1 MARTNPKRVTQKA
14 ADRRIEISAMYTEF
28 YGLKDEPFLLTP
40 DHRFYFES
48 QVHSEAMA
56 HLMFGLNRGEGFI
69 VITGDVGAGKTT
81 IVQHLCA
88 IVDRDKVVPAHIA
101 NTLLTGPELL
111 RMVCTAFGIT
121 DVPQEKDAVL
131 RRLQSFFERLGQ
143 QGQKALLVIDEAQN
157 LSAATLE
164 ELRMLSNFQVDNISP
179 CQIFLLGQPQFRSVL
194 ADPNLEQFRQR
205 VVAAYHLGGLS
216 REECG
221 RYITHRM
228 QHVGWQSDPVFQD
241 DAMMAI
247 YLHTGGIPRLIN
259 TLCSRVLLLG
269 FIDQLHVLT
278 GEHVSRVAAD
288 LGEEIGGTSTKANG
302 HALNKTDT
310 SGVPVSARVD
320 TIERELELLRRV
332 TTSVGKIVLGWSG
345 RDGA

>member
-1 MARTNPKRVTQKA
+1 
-14 ADRRIEISAMYTEF
+14 MYTEY

-48 QVHSEAMA
+48 QVHSQAMA
-56 HLMFGLNRGEGFI
+56 HLMYGLNRGEGFI

-88 IVDRDKVVPAHIA
+88 IVDMDKVVPAHIV

-111 RMVCTAFGIT
+111 RMACGAFGIA

-131 RRLQSFFERLGQ
+131 RRLQSFFEQLGQ
-143 QGQKALLVIDEAQN
+143 QGKKALLVVDEAQN

-164 ELRMLSNFQVDNISP
+164 ELRMLSNFQVGNVAP
-179 CQIFLLGQPQFRSVL
+179 CQIFLIGQPQFRSVL
-194 ADPNLEQFRQR
+194 ADPNLEQLRQR
-205 VVAAYHLGGLS
+205 VIAAYHLGGLS

-221 RYITHRM
+221 RYIIHRM
-228 QHVGWQSDPVFQD
+228 KQVGWANDPVFQE

-247 YLHTGGIPRLIN
+247 YLHSGGIPRLIN

-269 FIDQLHVLT
+269 FVDELHVLT

-288 LGEEIGGTSTKANG
+288 LGEEIGDMPSKVNG
-302 HALNKTDT
+302 HSLSKTGT
-310 SGVPVSARVD
+310 NGPPVSVRID
-320 TIERELELLRRV
+320 TVERELELLRRI
-332 TTSVGKIVLGWSG
+332 TTSVGQIVLGWTRRHG
-345 RDGA
+345 P